1 MLMRRWDCRK
11 RREEERR
18 KERHATKE
26 KKKEKK
32 RKTYP
37 GVRVST
43 RHESKGDTIDTK
55 VKYSIHCGFY
65 CTERLHS
72 APNSSTLGH
81 CY

>member
-1 MLMRRWDCRK
+1 MLIRRWDCRK

-18 KERHATKE
+18 KGRHATKE
-26 KKKEKK
+26 EK
-32 RKTYP
+32 RK
-37 GVRVST
+37 GKRIQGFRVST